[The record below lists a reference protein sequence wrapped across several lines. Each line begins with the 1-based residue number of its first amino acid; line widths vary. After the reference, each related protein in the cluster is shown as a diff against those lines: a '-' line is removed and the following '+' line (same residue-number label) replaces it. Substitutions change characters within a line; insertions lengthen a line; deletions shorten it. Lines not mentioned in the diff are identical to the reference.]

1 MPRRRFAATAALAA
15 ALGLSALIPA
25 TAPAAAVKRCGSIA
39 FTPQSDDGVFGIR
52 ARGVGC
58 RTARRVARA
67 SRPYGV
73 SDEPYRYSARGFACR
88 GTLRDTA
95 LPTVRWRCTR
105 EESVVRFDRS

>member
-1 MPRRRFAATAALAA
+1 MPSRRLAATAVLAA
-15 ALGLSALIPA
+15 GLGLSALIPA
-25 TAPAAAVKRCGSIA
+25 TAPAAPVKRCGSIA

-52 ARGVGC
+52 AIGVGC

-73 SDEPYRYSARGFACR
+73 GDEPYRYSARGFACR

-105 EESVVRFDRS
+105 EDSVVRFDRS